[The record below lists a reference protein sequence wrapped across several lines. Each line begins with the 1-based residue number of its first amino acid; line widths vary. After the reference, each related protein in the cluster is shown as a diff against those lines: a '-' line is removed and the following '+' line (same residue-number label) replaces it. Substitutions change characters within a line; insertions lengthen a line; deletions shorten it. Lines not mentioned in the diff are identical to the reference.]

1 MSLALELAQTQ
12 IARAKPAEDQVP
24 KTARV
29 AIYARYSSHKQQ
41 ELSIEGQLREI
52 QEYCQ
57 KKDLKIARIH
67 RPGQIRPHQH

>member
-12 IARAKPAEDQVP
+12 IARAKPAEDQAP
-24 KTARV
+24 KTARA

-52 QEYCQ
+52 QEYC
-57 KKDLKIARIH
+57 
-67 RPGQIRPHQH
+67 